1 MCEWGGWAGGETLQ
15 APKSDLSRKEYCGEQ
30 TIARKAAKNLTPATI
45 IHPWGRLRMSLDFL
59 AALFIMYD
67 CFMIPMILGFEQYEE
82 PRPLSVLTLVFWTF
96 AMFF

>member
-1 MCEWGGWAGGETLQ
+1 MFLTVQSSDVKQ
-15 APKSDLSRKEYCGEQ
+15 AVFEAWKEYCGEQ

-82 PRPLSVLTLVFWTF
+82 PRPLSVLTLMFWTF
-96 AMFF
+96 AMFFLTPS